1 MANRAGVDAVVHMP
15 VKWGWLLALG
25 IVLIVV
31 GTFSVVVSVV
41 ATLATVLL
49 FGWLLL
55 FTGAMEGVYAFH
67 QSKWSG
73 ILLHVVNGV
82 LAVVAGFLLVTNPA
96 AGALVLTLLMAMFFM
111 IGGLFRIFTPIVMHL
126 PHRGWL
132 LLSGIVTL
140 LLGIFHLATAARRGR
155 LGDRNARRDRHDLH
169 RLVVGDAGR
178 GREEPLARG
187 RRGGRP
193 CAIHC

>member
-1 MANRAGVDAVVHMP
+1 MANRAGVDAVIHVP

-31 GTFSVVVSVV
+31 GTFSVLVAVV

-82 LAVVAGFLLVTNPA
+82 LAIVAGFLLVTNPA

-140 LLGIFHLATAARRGR
+140 LLGVFIWRQLPGAAVWVIGTLVGIDMIFIGWSWVMLALAAR
-155 LGDRNARRDRHDLH
+155 DR
-169 RLVVGDAGR
+169 
-178 GREEPLARG
+178 
-187 RRGGRP
+187 
-193 CAIHC
+193 

>member
-1 MANRAGVDAVVHMP
+1 MANRAGVAAVVHMP

-55 FTGAMEGVYAFH
+55 FTGAMESVYAFH

-82 LAVVAGFLLVTNPA
+82 LAIVAGFLLVTNPA

-111 IGGLFRIFTPIVMHL
+111 IGGLFRIITPIVMHL

-140 LLGIFHLATAARRGR
+140 LLGVFIWRQLPAAAVWVIGTLVGIDMIFIGWSWVMLAVTAKSR
-155 LGDRNARRDRHDLH
+155 
-169 RLVVGDAGR
+169 
-178 GREEPLARG
+178 
-187 RRGGRP
+187 
-193 CAIHC
+193 

>member
-1 MANRAGVDAVVHMP
+1 MANRAGVDAVIHVP

-31 GTFSVVVSVV
+31 GAFSVVGSVV
-41 ATLATVLL
+41 APLATVLL

-82 LAVVAGFLLVTNPA
+82 LAVVAGFLLVTHPA
-96 AGALVLTLLMAMFFM
+96 ARALVLALLMAMFFM
-111 IGGLFRIFTPIVMHL
+111 IGGLFRIISPIVMHL

-132 LLSGIVTL
+132 LLSGVVTL
-140 LLGIFHLATAARRGR
+140 LLGIYIWRLLPRAAVWVLGTLVGIDMIFIGWAWVMLALAARNR
-155 LGDRNARRDRHDLH
+155 
-169 RLVVGDAGR
+169 
-178 GREEPLARG
+178 
-187 RRGGRP
+187 
-193 CAIHC
+193 